1 MNKRPDVL
9 GMKMPAAVEILDAAG
24 ISHNE
29 EISAPVKLGR
39 HADDASCGDR
49 PLRVIRQKWN
59 EDGTATLT
67 VCEVPDPD
75 PAAQMSEAET
85 VMEIQ

>member
-29 EISAPVKLGR
+29 EISAPAPMGR
-39 HADDASCGDR
+39 NADDASGDW
-49 PLRVIRQKWN
+49 PLRVIRQKNN
-59 EDGTATLT
+59 EDGTVTLT
-67 VCEVPDPD
+67 LCRVPDPD
-75 PAAQMSEAET
+75 PSKAVQE
-85 VMEIQ
+85 

>member
-29 EISAPVKLGR
+29 EISAPARMGR
-39 HADDASCGDR
+39 NADDASGDW
-49 PLRVIRQKWN
+49 PLRVIRQKNN
-59 EDGTATLT
+59 EDGTVMLTL
-67 VCEVPDPD
+67 CRVPDPD
-75 PAAQMSEAET
+75 PSKAVQE
-85 VMEIQ
+85 

>member
-29 EISAPVKLGR
+29 EISAPVKMGR
-39 HADDASCGDR
+39 HGDDAVCER
-49 PLRVIRQKWN
+49 PMRVIRQKWN

-75 PAAQMSEAET
+75 PAEQLPEVKAET
-85 VMEIQ
+85 EIH

>member
-9 GMKMPAAVEILDAAG
+9 GMKIPAAVEILDAAG

-29 EISAPVKLGR
+29 EISTPVKLGR
-39 HADDASCGDR
+39 HGDDAACER
-49 PLRVIRQKWN
+49 PMRVIRQKWN

-75 PAAQMSEAET
+75 LAAQLSEVNAET
-85 VMEIQ
+85 EMK